1 MGIRAGLRWAGA
13 AALAGGLAFSAWQP
27 TFAEPTRRERERER
41 QRREASRAPTPERP
55 AVQNEPA
62 PSAARDPR
70 LNDIND
76 AWLREIQRRSDPAS
90 GAAPASERAP
100 GEAQFNNPG
109 ATAGEPAPANETGDA
124 GAPSAAGEGAN
135 APAPAGDPGRR
146 LDPAEDP
153 EGAARLFPRE
163 AEEGPSF
170 LGSALR
176 FVTLMALLVG
186 LFYLTMRYLRR
197 KSGFTLPGH
206 NDLMHVIA
214 STTLVQGK
222 FLQIVD
228 VAGKL
233 YVLGVSDAGVQVVGE
248 MDDGIAADRIRM
260 WQSSRRPTPPEAP
273 GLASLIGALKGG
285 DFRFWIDKHKQPAA
299 NFAELLHGQGAGA
312 PRAAAPQ
319 SVSDAESDGEAG
331 DESADLKQLLQQQKR
346 RLAALKR
353 SEP

>member
-1 MGIRAGLRWAGA
+1 MGIRAGLRWAGV

-41 QRREASRAPTPERP
+41 QRREAARAPAPERP
-55 AVQNEPA
+55 AVQNVQNEPA

-76 AWLREIQRRSDPAS
+76 AWLREIQRRSDPA
-90 GAAPASERAP
+90 GGAPASERAP

-109 ATAGEPAPANETGDA
+109 QNAADPAAGSESGASEAPAA
-124 GAPSAAGEGAN
+124 EGADS
-135 APAPAGDPGRR
+135 PAPAGDPGRR
-146 LDPAEDP
+146 LDPPEDP

-163 AEEGPSF
+163 TEDGPSF

-285 DFRFWIDKHKQPAA
+285 DFRFWIDKQKQPGA
-299 NFAELLHGQGAGA
+299 NFAELLQGQGAGA

-319 SVSDAESDGEAG
+319 MAPDADSDGEAG

-353 SEP
+353 SET